1 MRLYPILTIPLAILF
16 SAFATTSTMAQPG
29 KDSGADAYK
38 QVTKSTVW
46 IHSERGRRGLAT
58 GSGSLVDKDARLVLT
73 NFHVVG
79 NNRRVTVFFPAYKD
93 DKPIPEKKYYVE
105 RERTLG
111 ITGEVIELDRNADL
125 ALVRLERVPLGAPE
139 LKLANGS
146 ADPGQTVHSVGNPG
160 GSGALWVYTPGK
172 VRQVYQ
178 KTWKADLEGRVVTF
192 RAKVVETDS
201 PTNPGDSGGPLVND
215 KVELVGVTQGG
226 ASNAQLI
233 STFVDLSEVK
243 KLLARPDVERLRKKS
258 VGKTATN
265 DPPAPARTT
274 PPVSSDAAKLFSES
288 AWKSFQTASERL
300 YKEKNTDF
308 MIETV
313 ATPPKSTVEAVKA
326 MRPSERI
333 AFFRELASSHIKKFQ
348 VDGVYILI
356 CKSPGFAY
364 VEVTKDA
371 LAAFPDGFRKKLEE
385 AMFKAF
391 NNNKFDDGLLAAVK
405 LVSEARGLSEQKK

>member
-1 MRLYPILTIPLAILF
+1 MRLYPVLTIPLAVLF
-16 SAFATTSTMAQPG
+16 SAFATTDTQAQPG
-29 KDSGADAYK
+29 KDAGAEAYK

-46 IHSERGRRGLAT
+46 IHSDRGRRGLAT

-79 NNRRVTVFFPAYKD
+79 NNKRVTFFFPAYKD
-93 DKPIPEKKYYVE
+93 DKPIPEKKYYTE

-111 ITGEVIELDRNADL
+111 ISGDVIELDRNADL

-226 ASNAQLI
+226 ATNAQLI

-243 KLLARPDVERLRKKS
+243 KLLARPEIERLRKKS
-258 VGKTATN
+258 DERTATKE
-265 DPPAPARTT
+265 PAVPARTGPT
-274 PPVSSDAAKLFSES
+274 VSNDAAKLFSES
-288 AWKSFQTASERL
+288 AWKSFQAASERL
-300 YKEKNTDF
+300 HKEKNTDF

-313 ATPPKSTVEAVKA
+313 ATPPKSTVEAVRA
-326 MRPSERI
+326 MRPNERFT
-333 AFFRELASSHIKKFQ
+333 FFQELAASHIKKGQ

-364 VEVTKDA
+364 VEVTKEA
-371 LAAFPDGFRKKLEE
+371 IAAFPEGFRKKLEQ
-385 AMFKAF
+385 AMFKEF
-391 NNNKFDDGLLAAVK
+391 NNNKFDDGLKEAVK
-405 LVSEARGLSEQKK
+405 LVSEARGLTDKK

>member
-1 MRLYPILTIPLAILF
+1 MRLYPVLTIPLAVLF
-16 SAFATTSTMAQPG
+16 SAFATTSTFAQPS
-29 KDSGADAYK
+29 KDAGADAYK
-38 QVTKSTVW
+38 QMTKSTVW

-79 NNRRVTVFFPAYKD
+79 GNKRVTIFFPAYKD
-93 DKPIPEKKYYVE
+93 DKAISEKNYYTE
-105 RERTLG
+105 RERTIG

-125 ALVRLERVPLGAPE
+125 ALVRLERVPFGAPE

-192 RAKVVETDS
+192 RAKIVETDS

-226 ASNAQLI
+226 AVNAQSI

-243 KLLARPDVERLRKKS
+243 KILARPEIEKLRKKS
-258 VGKTATN
+258 GEKSKSD
-265 DPPAPARTT
+265 DPPAPARTG
-274 PPVSSDAAKLFSES
+274 PPVSNDAAKLFGES
-288 AWKSFQTASERL
+288 AWKSFQAASEKL
-300 YKEKNTDF
+300 HKEKNTDF

-326 MRPSERI
+326 MRPNERL
-333 AFFRELASSHIKKFQ
+333 AFFRELASSHIKKGQ

-364 VEVTKDA
+364 VEVTKEA
-371 LAAFPDGFRKKLEE
+371 IAAFPEGFRKKVEDALLK
-385 AMFKAF
+385 AFKAE
-391 NNNKFDDGLLAAVK
+391 KFDDGLNEVVK
-405 LVSEARGLSEQKK
+405 LVSEARGLTEKK